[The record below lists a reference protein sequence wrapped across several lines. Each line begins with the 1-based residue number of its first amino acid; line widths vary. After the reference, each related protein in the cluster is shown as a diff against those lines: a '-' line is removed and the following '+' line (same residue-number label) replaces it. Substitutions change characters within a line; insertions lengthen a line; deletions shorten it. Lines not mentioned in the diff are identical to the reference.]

1 VQMFPTCGLGVSVAS
16 DSVVYESDVFA
27 ASHSPTPDASSASIR
42 SPRRHQHK
50 KHGWGDR
57 PVLILIGLRLG
68 LDGVN
73 PIYYETIKVSTTS
86 VVVEH
91 SIEAVSVLIIRTL
104 ISRRFRSVAFFC
116 LLHSFIKR
124 LHSNSSYASCAT
136 SFGLS
141 FTSSPLSCD
150 LPINSF
156 IRFSILS
163 RNP

>member
-1 VQMFPTCGLGVSVAS
+1 VQMFPTCGVGVSVAS

-73 PIYYETIKVSTTS
+73 PIYYETIKVSTIS
-86 VVVEH
+86 AVVEH
-91 SIEAVSVLIIRTL
+91 SIEVVFVLVNRTL
-104 ISRRFRSVAFFC
+104 ISRRFYSVDFFR
-116 LLHSFIKR
+116 LLYSFIER
-124 LHSNSSYASCAT
+124 LHPISSYASCAT

-141 FTSSPLSCD
+141 LTPSPLSCD
-150 LPINSF
+150 LPTNSF